1 MTIPHHL
8 ARPDPRAKS
17 GPIADGPRAGR
28 SSRRPQRWSSARL
41 ASAVESFLRSLRA
54 RRPETRGTYE
64 RTLHEFLRWSG
75 RRDTIRFTVDEIRAY
90 KRYLSRQR
98 GLSDVSVST
107 YLTAVRRLCGYLQRT
122 GGIARNPAL
131 EVSGNH
137 LPRTHARKALSVAD
151 ARSLLKLLRGED
163 ERGRRDAAV
172 IRLMLR
178 CALSDAEIVRLNLGD
193 LTQTGRVWMLAVQ
206 GKGRLSKDA
215 SVELPDDVRLALQEY
230 LQRRTGTEPGEP
242 LFLSAGNSSR
252 GRRMT
257 TRAVR
262 DRVNEYL
269 ELAGIRTAR
278 TRQRVTPR
286 SLRHTAALL
295 LAAEGAR
302 PEDIQRRLR
311 LGTLQTVNVYLQ
323 ASPRHTSHH
332 QASGHPPGN

>member
-1 MTIPHHL
+1 MT
-8 ARPDPRAKS
+8 
-17 GPIADGPRAGR
+17 DGPRSGR
-28 SSRRPQRWSSARL
+28 SSRRPKRWSSARL

-64 RTLHEFLRWSG
+64 RTLQEFLRWSERQG
-75 RRDTIRFTVDEIRAY
+75 NIRFTVDEIRAY
-90 KRYLSRQR
+90 KRYLSARR

-122 GGIARNPAL
+122 GGIAGNPAL

-137 LPRTHARKALSVAD
+137 LPRTHARRALSVAD
-151 ARSLLKLLRGED
+151 ARSLLDLLRGED

-193 LTQTGRVWMLAVQ
+193 LSRTGRVWMLAVQ
-206 GKGRLSKDA
+206 GKGRPSKDA
-215 SVELPDDVRLALQEY
+215 SVELPDDVRLALREY
-230 LQRRTGTEPGEP
+230 LRRRTATGRDEP

-252 GRRMT
+252 GRRLT

-269 ELAGIRTAR
+269 EMAGIRTAR
-278 TRQRVTPR
+278 TRRRVTPR

-295 LAAEGAR
+295 LAAEGVQ
-302 PEDIQRRLR
+302 PEEIRKRLR

-323 ASPRHTSHH
+323 PSPHHTSHH
-332 QASGHPPGN
+332 QPPGNPPGN

>member
-1 MTIPHHL
+1 VNTPHQPGWSDRRAHPAHTADRPHR
-8 ARPDPRAKS
+8 ARAARRA
-17 GPIADGPRAGR
+17 R
-28 SSRRPQRWSSARL
+28 RWSAARL
-41 ASAVESFLRSLRA
+41 ATAVGSFLRSLRT

-64 RTLHEFLRWSG
+64 RALQEFLRWSG
-75 RRDTIRFTVDEIRAY
+75 RRTGLRLTVDEIKTY
-90 KRYLSRQR
+90 KRYLTRQR

-122 GGIARNPAL
+122 GALDGNPAL
-131 EVSGNH
+131 EVAGNPR
-137 LPRTHARKALSVAD
+137 PRTHARKALSIAE
-151 ARSLLKLLRGED
+151 ARTLLELLGGED
-163 ERGRRDAAV
+163 ERGLRDAAV

-193 LTQTGRVWMLAVQ
+193 LRHGDGGWLLAVQ
-206 GKGRLSKDA
+206 GKGKATKDA
-215 SVELPDDVRLALQEY
+215 AVDLPADVSDALQAY
-230 LQRRTGTEPGEP
+230 LRRRTGTSENEP

-269 ELAGIRTAR
+269 EQAGIRTAR

-295 LAAEGAR
+295 LAAEGAQ
-302 PEDIQRRLR
+302 PDDIRKRLR
-311 LGTLQTVNVYLQ
+311 LGTLQTVQVYLQ
-323 ASPRHTSHH
+323 ASRNQTSHH
-332 QASGHPPGN
+332 HAPGNRSGT

>member
-1 MTIPHHL
+1 MTTPHHL
-8 ARPDPRAKS
+8 ARPDRGEDSVRPAGGARS
-17 GPIADGPRAGR
+17 GR
-28 SSRRPQRWSSARL
+28 SSRTLGRWSSARL
-41 ASAVESFLRSLRA
+41 ASAVESFLRSLRT

-64 RTLHEFLRWSG
+64 RSLQEFLRWSG
-75 RRDTIRFTVDEIRAY
+75 RRGSVRLTVGEIRAY
-90 KRYLSRQR
+90 KRHLTRQR

-122 GGIARNPAL
+122 GGIAVNPAL
-131 EVSGNH
+131 EVSGNPR
-137 LPRTHARKALSVAD
+137 PRTHARKPLSVAE
-151 ARSLLKLLRGED
+151 ATTLLGLLGGED
-163 ERGRRDAAV
+163 ERGQRDEAV

-178 CALSDAEIVRLNLGD
+178 CALSDAEIVRLNQGD
-193 LTQTGRVWMLAVQ
+193 LSRSGRTLAIQ

-215 SVELPDDVRLALQEY
+215 SVELPDDVRLALQAY
-230 LQRRTGTEPGEP
+230 LRRRTETGRDEP

-295 LAAEGAR
+295 MAAEGAR
-302 PEDIQRRLR
+302 PEDIRRRLR
-311 LGTLQTVNVYLQ
+311 LGTLQTVGVYLE
-323 ASPRHTSHH
+323 ALPRHRSDH
-332 QASGHPPGN
+332 QSSGNRTGH